1 MSKIAF
7 LGLGVMGYPMAGHI
21 AAAGHE
27 VTVYNRT
34 TARAEAWVAKHGGS
48 HAPTPAAAAARADIV
63 LSCVGD
69 DPDVLQVAL
78 GPDGA
83 ILAMR
88 QGAIYIDNSTVSAD
102 VARKL
107 AAAGSD
113 FFHGVQLTRSEAL
126 RAGRRAEMRPRDGRD
141 WQSGWEIRVGQ
152 QVVAHHRALEVGIAV
167 AYTTG
172 GELVAYQPDGQPV
185 TRGSWYFSS
194 GMNSR
199 AVVINFLGRVR
210 ICNPVLDNQCSLAA
224 PE

>member
-1 MSKIAF
+1 MRATGFSLIE
-7 LGLGVMGYPMAGHI
+7 LMVVLLI
-21 AAAGHE
+21 AAL
-27 VTVYNRT
+27 V
-34 TARAEAWVAKHGGS
+34 
-48 HAPTPAAAAARADIV
+48 
-63 LSCVGD
+63 
-69 DPDVLQVAL
+69 
-78 GPDGA
+78 
-83 ILAMR
+83 
-88 QGAIYIDNSTVSAD
+88 
-102 VARKL
+102 L
-107 AAAGSD
+107 AAGIPAL
-113 FFHGVQLTRSEAL
+113 QLTRSEAL

>member
-1 MSKIAF
+1 MRATGFSLIE
-7 LGLGVMGYPMAGHI
+7 LMVVLLI
-21 AAAGHE
+21 AALVLAAGI
-27 VTVYNRT
+27 
-34 TARAEAWVAKHGGS
+34 
-48 HAPTPAAAAARADIV
+48 PALQQ
-63 LSCVGD
+63 LSTEHQ
-69 DPDVLQVAL
+69 LE
-78 GPDGA
+78 
-83 ILAMR
+83 
-88 QGAIYIDNSTVSAD
+88 
-102 VARKL
+102 
-107 AAAGSD
+107 AAGSD